1 MRFNLIFMTSIMKR
15 ENDFFFFFK
24 VAPAFIIVVVRVD
37 DIAHCIYWFI
47 MYLLQSDVEKD
58 LNLKVSINVYRSLDL
73 STNQLG
79 GLYR

>member
-1 MRFNLIFMTSIMKR
+1 MYHEKKEWFLFV
-15 ENDFFFFFK
+15 FLK
-24 VAPAFIIVVVRVD
+24 VALAFIIVVVRVD

-47 MYLLQSDVEKD
+47 MYLLHSDVEKD

-73 STNQLG
+73 STKQFG